1 VSYKSLHTLSD
12 CEKHGAMLL
21 VTCGCGRE
29 VWKAPGEFMRPRP
42 GVRKLRGWVAID
54 QLGLVLRCRCGRK
67 GTRVTVS
74 IDYRVPAGV
83 PVAAFLN
90 ADDRERKRMIRIA
103 RG

>member
-1 VSYKSLHTLSD
+1 VSYKSLRKLSD
-12 CEKHGAMLL
+12 CEKHGAMLE
-21 VTCGCGRE
+21 VVCGCGRQ
-29 VWKAPGEFMRPRP
+29 VWKAPGEFMRPPP
-42 GVRKLRGWVAID
+42 GVKKLRGWVEIAD
-54 QLGLVLRCRCGRK
+54 LGSRLRCRCGRK
-67 GTRVTVS
+67 GARVNIS